1 MSPLAAEVQE
11 REVAL
16 GHRSCAGSD
25 RSIARPDRPLVDTC
39 HRLLSDKCPL
49 TSAEGTARRRQARA
63 AEAAIGRLL
72 PAPAVRGTRSLSHS
86 AAESTSS
93 TDLIK
98 RPRPRTSRNT
108 TRSIEDESAGVSFD
122 QLSLKSGQI
131 TGRDGG
137 WLYFQLI
144 AATSHSVKQLDG
156 EGRVEL
162 GANRVDQNIE
172 RARSHLFVF
181 PPDAFG

>member
-25 RSIARPDRPLVDTC
+25 RSIAHPDRPLVDTC
-39 HRLLSDKCPL
+39 HRLLSDKCPQ

-86 AAESTSS
+86 AAASTSS
-93 TDLIK
+93 TDLTK
-98 RPRPRTSRNT
+98 RPQPRTSRNT
-108 TRSIEDESAGVSFD
+108 TTSSEDESAGASFD
-122 QLSLKSGQI
+122 LLSLVTGQLP
-131 TGRDGG
+131 GRDAG

-144 AATSHSVKQLDG
+144 TATPHGVKQLGG
-156 EGRVEL
+156 EGR
-162 GANRVDQNIE
+162 G
-172 RARSHLFVF
+172 
-181 PPDAFG
+181 